1 MASNDYWLVFSVLSP
16 AYSSN
21 TVKLELEHVFER
33 LKICMCT
40 LTTTWLADKELSFN
54 EEEENEEEEEE
65 EDPGA
70 DG

>member
-40 LTTTWLADKELSFN
+40 LTTYSIWLADKELSFN
-54 EEEENEEEEEE
+54 EEEENEEEEE
-65 EDPGA
+65 DPGA